1 MPLLILT
8 LIICGL
14 GWEHMANNNN
24 YVIQTTDLT
33 KRFGGLVAVNKVSMN
48 VTEGEIMG
56 LIGPNGAG
64 KTTLLNAIAGLNNAT
79 SGVVHFLGEDTTTCS
94 PEEMCHKG
102 LSRTFQIPIP
112 FPKLSVLDNV
122 MVAAVFGN
130 DPRLKDP
137 VKHAREQLSFVEFA
151 LPEDMPSEKLNTV
164 QLKRLDLARALAS
177 EPKVMLL
184 DELASGLTER
194 ELEPLMK
201 IILKIRDKGITIL
214 MVEHIMDVIMG
225 LCQQLAVINFGNK
238 IAEGPTKEVSRDPK
252 VVEAYLGVE
261 ED

>member
-1 MPLLILT
+1 
-8 LIICGL
+8 
-14 GWEHMANNNN
+14 MANDNN
-24 YVIQTTDLT
+24 YIIETENLT
-33 KRFGGLVAVNKVSMN
+33 KRFGGLVAVNRVSMT
-48 VTEGEIMG
+48 VKEGEIMG

-79 SGVVHFLGEDTTTCS
+79 SGAVHFLGEETTTCS

-102 LSRTFQIPIP
+102 LSRTFQIPVP

-122 MVAAVFGN
+122 MVASVFGN
-130 DPRLKDP
+130 NPKLDDP
-137 VKHAREQLSFVEFA
+137 VAHAREQLNFVEFS
-151 LPEDMPSEKLNTV
+151 LPEDTISEKLNTV

-177 EPKVMLL
+177 QPKVMLL

-194 ELEPLMK
+194 ELEPLMN
-201 IILKIRDKGITIL
+201 IISKIRDKGITIL

-225 LCQQLAVINFGNK
+225 LCERLAVINFGNK
-238 IAEGPTKEVSRDPK
+238 IAEGATKEVSQDPK
-252 VVEAYLGVE
+252 VIEAYLGVE

>member
-1 MPLLILT
+1 MK
-8 LIICGL
+8 
-14 GWEHMANNNN
+14 NNS
-24 YVIQTTDLT
+24 VIHTEDLT
-33 KRFGGLVAVNKVSMN
+33 KRFGGLVAVNRVSMS
-48 VTEGEIMG
+48 VEEGEIMG

-64 KTTLLNAIAGLNNAT
+64 KTTLLNAIAGLNSAT
-79 SGVVHFLGEDTTTCS
+79 SGSVHFLGEETTTCS
-94 PEEMCHKG
+94 PEEMCHRG
-102 LSRTFQIPIP
+102 LSRTFQIPRP

-130 DPRLKDP
+130 NPRLKDP
-137 VKHAREQLSFVEFA
+137 VNHAREQLSFVEFG
-151 LPEDMPSEKLNTV
+151 LPEETISEQLNTV

-177 EPKVMLL
+177 QPKVLLL

-201 IILKIRDKGITIL
+201 IILKIRDQGITIL

-225 LCQQLAVINFGNK
+225 LCERLAVINFGNK
-238 IAEGPTKEVSRDPK
+238 IAEGPTKEVSQDPK

-261 ED
+261 DED

>member
-1 MPLLILT
+1 MK
-8 LIICGL
+8 
-14 GWEHMANNNN
+14 NNS
-24 YVIQTTDLT
+24 VIHAEDVT
-33 KRFGGLVAVNKVSMN
+33 KRFGGLVAVNKVSMI
-48 VTEGEIMG
+48 VEEGEIMG

-64 KTTLLNAIAGLNNAT
+64 KTTLLNAIAGLDNAT
-79 SGVVHFLGEDTTTCS
+79 SGSVHFLGEETTTCS

-102 LSRTFQIPIP
+102 LSRTFQIPRP
-112 FPKLSVLDNV
+112 FPKLSVLENV
-122 MVAAVFGN
+122 MVAAVYGN
-130 DPRLKDP
+130 NPRLKDP

-151 LPEDMPSEKLNTV
+151 LPEDTVSEKLNTV

-177 EPKVMLL
+177 KPKVMLL

-194 ELEPLMK
+194 ELEPVMN
-201 IILKIRDKGITIL
+201 IILKVRDQGITIL

-225 LCQQLAVINFGNK
+225 LCERLAVINFGNK
-238 IAEGPTKEVSRDPK
+238 IAEGPTKEVSQDPK